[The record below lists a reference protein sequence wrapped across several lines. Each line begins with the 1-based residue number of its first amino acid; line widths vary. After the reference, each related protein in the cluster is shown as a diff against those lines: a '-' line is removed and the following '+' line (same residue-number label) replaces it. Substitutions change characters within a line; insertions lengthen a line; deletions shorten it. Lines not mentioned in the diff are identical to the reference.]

1 MNKRSVKIVMLLLVL
16 GIGPAAWAQTTKGG
30 DPTTQTVRK
39 APADDRRI
47 TPADKYTGWWRTI
60 GALALVVVL
69 IFGVRVA
76 IRRLGPSGA
85 AARGADVAR
94 VVWRKNLTPRH
105 QLFLLRLGGRVLLVG
120 TGPTGMDVLMQTSD
134 EQEMRELLGPPKGD
148 QQTQDKKP

>member
-1 MNKRSVKIVMLLLVL
+1 MNKLSVKFVVLFVVL
-16 GIGPAAWAQTTKGG
+16 GMGPAAWAQSTKPG

-47 TPADKYTGWWRTI
+47 DPGDKYMGWWRTI
-60 GALALVVVL
+60 GALALVVAL

-76 IRRLGPSGA
+76 IRRLGPSAG
-85 AARGADVAR
+85 AARGADVLR

-134 EQEMRELLGPPKGD
+134 EQEIRELLGPPKGD
-148 QQTQDKKP
+148 QQAEDKKT